1 MIFWLFEKEPG
12 QQLSRLLN
20 YNCQIPTSLLP
31 VVGGEDGEVAQINH
45 ATSGKP
51 QSPKFKA
58 KILKSIRSILPSRFK
73 SEAAWNSG
81 MQAGPE
87 SGALP

>member
-1 MIFWLFEKEPG
+1 MEPER
-12 QQLSRLLN
+12 LSSRPHNYSIYILN
-20 YNCQIPTSLLP
+20 SLLP
-31 VVGGEDGEVAQINH
+31 VVGGEDSEVAQIIH
-45 ATSGKP
+45 AAAGRS
-51 QSPKFKA
+51 QSPKFMA

-87 SGALP
+87 SAALP